1 MAKVFYEE
9 VGDREQVYAAADVW
23 GEKCVINDGSLL
35 FGDASVWTLEN
46 LQLLKTRFNDNP
58 QYETKTTFDKKFEL
72 QLKGAPSAIY
82 QLAME
87 VIYVYYLFPY
97 YKTVRYKTK
106 LSKLK
111 DIASWN
117 NIAYE
122 HKHPLL
128 NALEL
133 GIGAT
138 GTYYN
143 TAKFEEL
150 SFVIQFSINIKQRK
164 SDERRAIIQDPW
176 KLKEMIVQT
185 KEMIGKNVQ
194 MQHIVAH
201 LLAPDYYE
209 CMASSGHKEM
219 IVEAFK
225 KHIPHV
231 QEWDIDKRL
240 YEIRQVLEKDKKCLV
255 NFYHNPDLLEI
266 WKPMTT
272 KTVDVKPNHVVK
284 DPPAGYSIT
293 KPIEIISLEN
303 LVFENEDILQNQ
315 IQTAL
320 NSGKHIIFTGPPG
333 TGKSK
338 LANEICKQVGVAS
351 KLVTA
356 TSNWTTYDTIGGYKP
371 TQDGQLFFDPGL
383 FLQCFKNKNG
393 ENVNNWLIIDEI
405 NRADI
410 DKAFGPLFSV
420 LTGDETVL
428 PYKAQDGSQIVLKH
442 QNKEMNDSQ
451 PSNFIVPQD
460 WRIIGT
466 MNTIDK
472 SSLFE
477 MSYAFMRRFAFI
489 PVSVPKVITE
499 SLIGQYLDAWSIQG
513 YQYTNE
519 LKILWTILNQYR
531 KLGPAIV
538 HDIAKYTLESD
549 GDFTSAII
557 LYVLPQFEGVNDYKI
572 QAFVRQLNDELGGV
586 VVVSLI
592 GDFIED
598 FFQIG
603 VVDEA

>member
-1 MAKVFYEE
+1 MAKVFYED

-23 GEKCVINDGSLL
+23 RVKCVINDGSLL
-35 FGDASVWTLEN
+35 FDDASVWTLEN

-58 QYETKTTFDKKFEL
+58 QYDNKTTFDKKFEL
-72 QLKGAPSAIY
+72 QLKGSPKAIY

-97 YKTVRYKTK
+97 YKTISYKTK
-106 LSKLK
+106 LGKLK
-111 DIASWN
+111 DIANWN
-117 NIAYE
+117 NIAYDN
-122 HKHPLL
+122 KYPLL

-150 SFVIQFSINIKQRK
+150 SFVIQFSINMKQRT
-164 SDERRAIIQDPW
+164 SNERRAIIQDPW
-176 KLKEMIVQT
+176 KLKEMIRQT

-194 MQHIVAH
+194 MQHIVGH
-201 LLAPDYYE
+201 LLAPEYFE
-209 CMASSGHKEM
+209 CMASSTHKEM

-225 KHIPHV
+225 DRIPHV
-231 QEWDIDKRL
+231 QESDIDKKL
-240 YEIRQVLEKDKKCLV
+240 YEIRQVLEKENIGVV

-266 WKPMTT
+266 WKPTT
-272 KTVDVKPNHVVK
+272 PKTVVVEPTKEVK
-284 DPPAGYSIT
+284 DPPAGYSIN
-293 KPIEIISLEN
+293 KPIEITSLGN
-303 LVFENEDILQNQ
+303 LVFENEDILQSQ

-338 LANEICKQVGVAS
+338 LASEICKQVGVTS

-371 TQDGQLFFDPGL
+371 TQDGRLFFDPGL

-393 ENVNNWLIIDEI
+393 EDFNEWVIIDEI

-428 PYKAQDGSQIVLKH
+428 PYKAHDGSQIVLKH
-442 QNKEMNDSQ
+442 ENKVTNDTQ
-451 PSNFIVPQD
+451 PSHFVVPKD

-499 SLIGQYLDAWSIQG
+499 SLIGQYLEAWSIQG
-513 YQYTNE
+513 YRYTAE
-519 LKILWTILNQYR
+519 LKTLWEILNQYR

-538 HDIAKYTLESD
+538 HDIAKYTIESD

-572 QAFVRQLNDELGGV
+572 QAFVRHLNDQLGDV
-586 VVVSLI
+586 VAVSLI
-592 GDFIED
+592 SDFIED